1 MFLRV
6 YMRLIYSI
14 LILFLLLA
22 VGGYGVRAQAENE
35 GAPPLYS
42 IDEETENV
50 GNGKI
55 LITKTHSRLK
65 KRVLVDWV
73 KLKGKVQLAS
83 SFHFGQA
90 TVIAMHEDSPLLP
103 RGSHVTLNPGMSAFG
118 WYGDKKKDMF
128 LAFFSPEIRNLL
140 TNHKGNTYSL
150 LGAEQIEDLDAKGP
164 VFVLEEILGLPLAH
178 KKGITYGG
186 KGHLRGKQLR
196 CREQW
201 LVVGGD
207 DGELQKEKRYTF
219 YGNFEGVRGELFK
232 WSLNET
238 TKLSWIDSEAGIGTF
253 AFHDRDSDGQYET
266 LECDVYD
273 GEQIVEIFDV
283 SDPWN
288 IKYASKEKLL
298 DRNLRMQ
305 QDQKALELLKKRFQ
319 EVKPAEAPLE

>member
-150 LGAEQIEDLDAKGP
+150 LGAKQIEDLDAKGP

-201 LVVGGD
+201 LVVVGD

-238 TKLSWIDSEAGIGTF
+238 TKLSWIV
-253 AFHDRDSDGQYET
+253 
-266 LECDVYD
+266 ECDVYD